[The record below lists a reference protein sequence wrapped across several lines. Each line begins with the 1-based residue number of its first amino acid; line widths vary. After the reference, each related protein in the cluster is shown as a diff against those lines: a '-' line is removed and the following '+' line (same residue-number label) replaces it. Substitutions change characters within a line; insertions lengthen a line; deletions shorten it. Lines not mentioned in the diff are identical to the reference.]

1 MWWKKVKAD
10 VAAYLTRVGADEA
23 RVLRRRG
30 QAKGVD
36 ATQVEAKYA
45 NGMLEVRIPAP
56 RAAVPRTIEVK
67 AA

>member
-1 MWWKKVKAD
+1 
-10 VAAYLTRVGADEA
+10 
-23 RVLRRRG
+23 
-30 QAKGVD
+30 VD

-56 RAAVPRTIEVK
+56 RAAMPTTIEVK